1 MIVSILRIGIRS
13 AAACALCFVQ
23 TEQALRLPVADTGLV
38 HRFEI
43 VKGAQNHPFKAQ
55 MPDESHSFFGVQIL
69 SACDET
75 NPIALCPGVC
85 HPADLPLR
93 KLLQVLP
100 GAKLVVGNILARAV
114 QVARI
119 RKVTAFKDIKKQV
132 MVVRIFSDELVLH
145 LKKKLLL
152 QIILHIAVQN
162 APKTLQRRNS
172 CHSFLLR
179 VSAAL
184 LTGPILLLLHGKSCV
199 HLQKQLQT
207 DPYFF
212 LISFIQK
219 RNHAAKLIHKR
230 RRISSIL
237 RSEFQGAVRRICK
250 ALSIMLRQNI
260 RIQRTVMLLKNR
272 KLCFLRPSIQ
282 NPMILIQK
290 KHKKLQRAVKE
301 VLGPRGNRAFF
312 LRRKLPDPC
321 FIQFK

>member
-1 MIVSILRIGIRS
+1 
-13 AAACALCFVQ
+13 
-23 TEQALRLPVADTGLV
+23 
-38 HRFEI
+38 
-43 VKGAQNHPFKAQ
+43 
-55 MPDESHSFFGVQIL
+55 
-69 SACDET
+69 
-75 NPIALCPGVC
+75 
-85 HPADLPLR
+85 
-93 KLLQVLP
+93 
-100 GAKLVVGNILARAV
+100 
-114 QVARI
+114 
-119 RKVTAFKDIKKQV
+119 

-145 LKKKLLL
+145 LKRKLLL
-152 QIILHIAVQN
+152 QIILHIAVQD

-179 VSAAL
+179 VSAVL
-184 LTGPILLLLHGKSCV
+184 LKCPILLLLHGKSCV
-199 HLQKQLQT
+199 HLQKQLQANP
-207 DPYFF
+207 DLF
-212 LISFIQK
+212 LISFVQE
-219 RNHAAKLIHKR
+219 RNHAAKLIHER
-230 RRISSIL
+230 RRISSIF

-301 VLGPRGNRAFF
+301 VLCPRGNRAFF

>member
-1 MIVSILRIGIRS
+1 M
-13 AAACALCFVQ
+13 
-23 TEQALRLPVADTGLV
+23 
-38 HRFEI
+38 
-43 VKGAQNHPFKAQ
+43 
-55 MPDESHSFFGVQIL
+55 
-69 SACDET
+69 
-75 NPIALCPGVC
+75 
-85 HPADLPLR
+85 
-93 KLLQVLP
+93 LP

-145 LKKKLLL
+145 LKRKLLL

-179 VSAAL
+179 VSVAL

-199 HLQKQLQT
+199 HLQKQLQANP
-207 DPYFF
+207 DLF
-212 LISFIQK
+212 LISFVQE
-219 RNHAAKLIHKR
+219 RNHAAKLIHKSR
-230 RRISSIL
+230 RKFSIL
-237 RSEFQGAVRRICK
+237 RSEFQGAVRRISK
-250 ALSIMLRQNI
+250 ALPVMLRQNI

-301 VLGPRGNRAFF
+301 VLCPRGNRAFF